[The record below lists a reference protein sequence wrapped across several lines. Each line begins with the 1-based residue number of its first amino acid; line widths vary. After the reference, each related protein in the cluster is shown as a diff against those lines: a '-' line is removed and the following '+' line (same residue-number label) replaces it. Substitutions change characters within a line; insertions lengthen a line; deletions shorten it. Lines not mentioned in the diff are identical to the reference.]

1 MDKERFD
8 KAFEYFIEEGDE
20 KITPKTF
27 FEVLADIEKERT
39 QGTIKLRAFIDNGE
53 LKFLPTEAEEISV
66 HDNEIILGNQR
77 IQIKIVESGL
87 SQN

>member
-8 KAFEYFIEEGDE
+8 QAFEHFIKEGDE

-27 FEVLADIEKERT
+27 FEVLADIEKERVKRT
-39 QGTIKLRAFIDNGE
+39 VELRAFIDNGE
-53 LKFLPTEAEEISV
+53 LKFLPTEDISV

-77 IQIKIVESGL
+77 ISIKIVEAV
-87 SQN
+87 